1 MYGEFNF
8 KFEIYF
14 YSYYHMTS
22 LQKFSAFILA
32 HQLDKIAS
40 FYISRARETKLS
52 LLSLFEHLTEEQLYE
67 VVKQNFTQLLE
78 SMVADNAYEHA
89 LQSIALWAENK
100 FPGIRS
106 DDPGL
111 HDLVQVIG
119 IRKYCFIKVL
129 PTFTQDLE
137 VYAAVILEMNEYYDF
152 YREKVYEAY
161 IRIQH
166 QKLEREKDFIELVVD
181 TTTEGILAVDTDLRV
196 TLWNKALAE
205 RTGVKKE
212 DILGKPLFDFFPKNK
227 TVIELEAILR
237 AQRGEQVYI
246 ENLPIKSREGFYD
259 MNVVP
264 LKDPAG
270 HITGSLTVS
279 RDVTQKKRVLDE
291 LQTVNEELNMQS
303 EELQNLNID
312 LEEKIQELNQTQ
324 KDLEES
330 HQFIESVVNTSPDYI
345 TVYNLKE
352 RKNIYANKGVAA
364 FLGYDE
370 QEARAGGFAFLTTVV
385 HPEDLPLIKAFIE
398 EYLHYTENAPRQLEY
413 RIKDAQGQYRWI
425 RAHYNVFRRDE
436 EGKPLEVVG
445 VSRDVTLLKMQE
457 KQLQDTNEE
466 LEAALEE
473 LKSAEEQLLKTNEE
487 LEMRVQ
493 ERTKELAASEE
504 ELRQLLDKSVEL
516 NEKLSESEEQL
527 RLITDALPVL
537 ISYVDVNENYT
548 FVNQAYT
555 DWFKKPK
562 KEIIGRPVADI
573 LGKAAY
579 RQVKQEIRKALSG
592 EEVVFEGHMEYQ
604 TTGTKDIIAH
614 FVPHR
619 VNNTIEG
626 FFALIT
632 DVSSLKETQ
641 EELLNRNTELI
652 RINTD
657 LDNFIYT
664 ASHDL
669 KSPIVNL
676 EGIVLALNNTAQ
688 EKLNETE
695 RKLFALIE
703 FSIDKL
709 KETISYLGDVT
720 RVSRN
725 LDEKKEMISVQ
736 QVVDLVKED
745 IAHLIEEVQPAFEER
760 YEVEQ
765 IEFSPANFRS
775 ILYNLVSNAVKY
787 RSLDRPLKVS
797 ISTYVQ
803 DKYVVLAVQDN
814 GLGLSSRQQY
824 NLFKMFRRLHTHV
837 EGTGIGLYIV
847 KRIIE
852 NSGGKIEVK
861 SSLEKGSTFY
871 IYFPIN

>member
-1 MYGEFNF
+1 
-8 KFEIYF
+8 
-14 YSYYHMTS
+14 MTS
-22 LQKFSAFILA
+22 LQKFAAYILT
-32 HQLDKIAS
+32 HQLDKISS
-40 FYISRARETKLS
+40 FYISRARETRLS
-52 LLSLFEHLTEEQLYE
+52 LLSLFEHLTEEQLHE
-67 VVKQNFTQLLE
+67 VIKQNFIQLLD
-78 SMVADNAYEHA
+78 SIVAGSAYEHA

-100 FPGIRS
+100 LPGIKS

-111 HDLVQVIG
+111 HDLVQVMG
-119 IRKYCFIKVL
+119 IRKYSFIQVL
-129 PTFTQDLE
+129 PAFTQDLE

-152 YREKVYEAY
+152 YREKAYEAY
-161 IRIQH
+161 IHIQH
-166 QKLEREKDFIELVVD
+166 QKLQKEKGFIELVVD
-181 TTTEGILAVDTDLRV
+181 TTTEGILALDTEFRV

-227 TVIELEAILR
+227 TPLEVETIQK
-237 AQRGEQVYI
+237 AQQGEKMHI
-246 ENLPIKSREGFYD
+246 ENVPLKSREGFYD

-264 LKDPAG
+264 LKDPTG
-270 HITGSLTVS
+270 HIIGSLSVS
-279 RDVTQKKRVLDE
+279 RDVTQRKRMLDE
-291 LQTVNEELNMQS
+291 LQMVNEELHMQR
-303 EELQNLNID
+303 EELQTLNID
-312 LEEKIQELNQTQ
+312 LEEKVQELKQTQ

-330 HQFIESVVNTSPDYI
+330 HQFIESVVNTSPDFI

-352 RKNIYANKGVAA
+352 RKNIYANREVAA

-385 HPEDLPLIKAFIE
+385 HPEDLPLIKVFLE
-398 EYLHYTENAPRQLEY
+398 EYLYYTENAPRQLEY

-425 RAHYNVFRRDE
+425 RANYNVFRRDE

-445 VSRDVTLLKMQE
+445 VSSDVTLVKMRK
-457 KQLQDTNEE
+457 KQLQDANNE

-473 LKSAEEQLLKTNEE
+473 LKSAEEQLLKANEE

-537 ISYVDVNENYT
+537 ISYVDINETYT

-555 DWFKKPK
+555 IWFKKTK
-562 KEIIGRPVADI
+562 KEIIGRPMADI
-573 LGKAAY
+573 IGKIAY

-592 EEVVFEGHMEYQ
+592 EEVEFEGRIKYQ
-604 TTGTKDIIAH
+604 TAGTKDIIAH

-619 VNNTIEG
+619 VNNSIEG

-632 DVSSLKETQ
+632 DVSSLKEVQ
-641 EELLNRNTELI
+641 EELLNRNTELT

-676 EGIVLALNNTAQ
+676 EGIVLALNDTAQ
-688 EKLNETE
+688 GKLNETE
-695 RKLFALIE
+695 RKLFELIE
-703 FSIDKL
+703 SCIDKL

-720 RVSRN
+720 RVSKN
-725 LDEKKEMISVQ
+725 LDEKKETISIQ

-745 IAHLIEEVQPAFEER
+745 IAHLIEEVQPTFEEK

-787 RSLDRPLKVS
+787 RSLNKPLKVS
-797 ISTYVQ
+797 ISTYLQ

-814 GLGLSSRQQY
+814 GLGLSSKQQY

-861 SSLEKGSTFY
+861 SSLETGSIFY
-871 IYFPIN
+871 IYFPTN